1 MTAEVEEQPVD
12 DKGTGLTSGDDTGAC
27 VKGIAN
33 RPKEAFV
40 ENAVHERGK
49 ELALDDRGKDL
60 WAKYHVAG
68 RRELLQRVRSDALFA
83 VAVVEDLL
91 TSYLDD
97 AGELVPLEEHEEVE
111 QQV

>member
-1 MTAEVEEQPVD
+1 
-12 DKGTGLTSGDDTGAC
+12 
-27 VKGIAN
+27 
-33 RPKEAFV
+33 
-40 ENAVHERGK
+40 
-49 ELALDDRGKDL
+49 LALDERGKDL

-68 RRELLQRVRSDALFA
+68 RHELLQRVRSDALLA